1 MNRRHADKPTAYTPA
16 DRARIAAHLARIDAQ
31 VAANRRME
39 IFCAIATCALVV
51 LAGIALFYVA
61 TNY

>member
-1 MNRRHADKPTAYTPA
+1 MNRRHADKPTRYTAA

-31 VAANRRME
+31 VAANRRFE
-39 IFCAIATCALVV
+39 KFCAIATCALVV

>member
-1 MNRRHADKPTAYTPA
+1 MNRRHADKPTRYTPA

-39 IFCAIATCALVV
+39 TFYAIAACALVV
-51 LAGIALFYVA
+51 LTGVALFYVA
-61 TNY
+61 ANY

>member
-16 DRARIAAHLARIDAQ
+16 DRARIAAHLARIDVQ

-39 IFCAIATCALVV
+39 RFCAIATCALVV
-51 LAGIALFYVA
+51 LTGIALFYVA